1 MCLIECF
8 QVEDAKYVFEAKTI
22 QRMELLVLSTLQWR
36 MHLVTPYSFLDHIAR
51 RLGFK
56 TNLHLEF
63 FRRSEH
69 LLLSLLSG

>member
-1 MCLIECF
+1 MYVLIS

-36 MHLVTPYSFLDHIAR
+36 MHLVTPYSFLDHIVK
-51 RLGFK
+51 RLGLK
-56 TNLHLEF
+56 NDLHLEF
-63 FRRSEH
+63 FRRSEY